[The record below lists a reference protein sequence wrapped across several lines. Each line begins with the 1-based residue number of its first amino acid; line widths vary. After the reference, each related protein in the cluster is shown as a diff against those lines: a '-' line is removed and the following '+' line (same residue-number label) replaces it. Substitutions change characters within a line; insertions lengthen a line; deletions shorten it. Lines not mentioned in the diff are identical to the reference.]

1 MYIRKNKAEQRKH
14 FPNAV
19 LNCFF
24 CQIQKHTA
32 NPLQTFSILGKTQ
45 VSYFRGLQSRTSLQS
60 TGATHTCSNVCSAH
74 TCSAASVAYQSR
86 APSLWFPTVFCPN
99 AHFDTTHIYYTPTLC
114 GQQSHTCGNSLQ
126 GKFTSCFAKHRIF
139 RRMNEL
145 KAQQTAIARKNILKA
160 L

>member
-1 MYIRKNKAEQRKH
+1 MCVCFGLYSSTTNTIRMEFYLTIYIWKNKAEQQKH
-14 FPNAV
+14 LPNAV

-99 AHFDTTHIYYTPTLC
+99 AHFDTRSHLLHIYSMWSTEPHLWE
-114 GQQSHTCGNSLQ
+114 Q
-126 GKFTSCFAKHRIF
+126 
-139 RRMNEL
+139 
-145 KAQQTAIARKNILKA
+145 IAG
-160 L
+160 